1 MIAAQERLD
10 WECYRL
16 YGLVDEDLTTGDRPE
31 PPLALGE
38 RAFEIVLARRMAT
51 GEVQTTWFTRHG
63 STPITE
69 LPAHW
74 PESYRRLVE
83 RRIELIETDLDIGL
97 IEKPEHKRRWAT
109 KPWTVQVQAALRSWL
124 LDRLES
130 PRYWPEPAITTVARL
145 TAEARSDDDFVSVA
159 RLWAGRDDID
169 LAAVIA
175 ELVKAESVPYLAAL
189 RYTDSGLRKHAEWQ
203 ATWALQRR
211 RTPARTWAP
220 SLCLRSTPR
229 PTSPVWP
236 GTTGASSTCPRSGSS
251 ATPAPSGRPTPAW

>member
-10 WECYRL
+10 WKCYRL
-16 YGLVDEDLTTGDRPE
+16 YGLVDEDLTSGDEPE

-83 RRIELIETDLDIGL
+83 RRIELIETDVDIGL

-109 KPWTVQVQAALRSWL
+109 KPWTLQVQAALRSWL

-175 ELVKAESVPYLAAL
+175 ELVKAESVPYLSAL
-189 RYTDSGLRKHAEWQ
+189 RYTDSGLRKHAQWQ
-203 ATWALQRR
+203 KTWDLQRR
-211 RTPARTWAP
+211 EDAGEDVGTI
-220 SLCLRSTPR
+220 
-229 PTSPVWP
+229 PVP
-236 GTTGASSTCPRSGSS
+236 PKYAKADFTGVAWDHRGKLDVPKERSS
-251 ATPAPSGRPTPAW
+251 ATPARSGRPTPAW